1 MRLADGRQL
10 DQYTITDD
18 FVHLS
23 HNSGVYLYEDLLAVL
38 AVRRGWPSLHLP
50 VDAEGCEGLLLMELS
65 SSQPP

>member
-23 HNSGVYLYEDLLAVL
+23 HNSGVYLYEDLLALL
-38 AVRRGWPSLHLP
+38 AVRRRRLHLTQRAAR
-50 VDAEGCEGLLLMELS
+50 DCTAWNIIMR
-65 SSQPP
+65 

>member
-23 HNSGVYLYEDLLAVL
+23 HNSGVYLYEDLLALL
-38 AVRRGWPSLHLP
+38 AVWPCRLQFIQ
-50 VDAEGCEGLLLMELS
+50 EGC
-65 SSQPP
+65 

>member
-23 HNSGVYLYEDLLAVL
+23 HNSGVYLYEDLLALL
-38 AVRRGWPSLHLP
+38 AVRPFRMQLTRRAARDCSAWKMFMGKATNL
-50 VDAEGCEGLLLMELS
+50 C
-65 SSQPP
+65 